1 MAVELLKRSEVRE
14 EDTWNV
20 KDMYESVEDWEKE
33 LTAICTIV
41 DKVAEYEGK
50 VMESAGSLLAVLSGL
65 AEAGEKL
72 GLAFNYAERLFDEDQ
87 TNTAHQAMN
96 AKAYSAYAEMESRGA
111 FVDPEIIAAPQ
122 ELLERY
128 YEESDE
134 LPLYRKQIE
143 EIRRRKAHCLSA
155 EMEKLLAMTAEMS
168 QTPADAFSILSNA
181 DLVLPEIVDEN
192 GEKVRLTSGRYG
204 QFIQS
209 ADRRVRKDAFEA
221 MYSTYKQF
229 LNTFASLYN
238 GNVKQQIFQAKARK
252 YASTL
257 EAAVDANHVSPDVY
271 QNLIET
277 VSQNLDKMHRY
288 VSLRKKCLGT
298 EDLHMYDIYTPMI
311 PDMAKT
317 ISFEEAKET
326 VLKALAPLG
335 EDYVA
340 KVKEGFE
347 NRWIDVYENQGKRSG
362 AYSAGAYGCHP
373 YVLLNYNGTLD
384 DVFTL
389 AHEMGH
395 AMHSYYSNETQPYI
409 YAEYKIFVA
418 EVASTCNEILLME
431 YLLEHT
437 TDQKERAYLLN
448 HYLDSFKG
456 TVYRQTQFAEYEMLT
471 NRMSEEGES
480 LNADNLSNLYLELN
494 KKYYGDEIVSD
505 DEIAYEWARIPHF
518 YYNFYVYQYATSYCA
533 AYSVAH
539 KILEEGAPAVER
551 YKKFLSSGCSQAP
564 VELLKIAGVN
574 LETPAP
580 IQDALDAF
588 GKIIDEMTVLVEA

>member
-33 LTAICTIV
+33 LTAIRSIV

-50 VMESAGSLLAVLSGL
+50 VVESAGSLLAVLSGL

-96 AKAYSAYAEMESRGA
+96 AKAYSAYAEMESRVA

-128 YEESDE
+128 YEESDK

-494 KKYYGDEIVSD
+494 KKYYGNEIVSD

>member
-33 LTAICTIV
+33 LTAIRTIV

-96 AKAYSAYAEMESRGA
+96 AKAYSAYAEMESRVA

-588 GKIIDEMTVLVEA
+588 GKIIDEMTALVEA

>member
-33 LTAICTIV
+33 LTAIRTIV

-50 VMESAGSLLAVLSGL
+50 VMESAGSLLTVLSGL

-96 AKAYSAYAEMESRGA
+96 AKAYSAYAEMESRVA

-181 DLVLPEIVDEN
+181 DLVLPEIEDET

-204 QFIQS
+204 QYIQS

-277 VSQNLDKMHRY
+277 VGQNLDKMHRY

-384 DVFTL
+384 DMFTL

-480 LNADNLSNLYLELN
+480 LNADNLSKLYLDLN

-539 KILEEGAPAVER
+539 KILEKGAPAVER

>member
-1 MAVELLKRSEVRE
+1 MAAELLKRSEVRE

-33 LTAICTIV
+33 LTAIRTIV

-96 AKAYSAYAEMESRGA
+96 AKAYSAYAEMESRVA

-181 DLVLPEIVDEN
+181 DLVLPEIEDET

-271 QNLIET
+271 KNLIET

-480 LNADNLSNLYLELN
+480 LNADNLSKLYLELN

-539 KILEEGAPAVER
+539 KILEEGAPAVEH

>member
-33 LTAICTIV
+33 LTAIRTIV

-87 TNTAHQAMN
+87 TNTAHQTMN
-96 AKAYSAYAEMESRGA
+96 AKAYSAYAKMESQVA

-181 DLVLPEIVDEN
+181 DLVLPEIEDEN

-209 ADRRVRKDAFEA
+209 ADRRVRKDAFKA

-257 EAAVDANHVSPDVY
+257 EAAVDANHVSSDVY

-277 VSQNLDKMHRY
+277 VGQNLDKMHRY

>member
-1 MAVELLKRSEVRE
+1 MAAELLKRSEVRE

-33 LTAICTIV
+33 LTAIRTIV

-50 VMESAGSLLAVLSGL
+50 VMESAGSLLTVLSGL

-96 AKAYSAYAEMESRGA
+96 AKAYSAYAEMESRVA

-168 QTPADAFSILSNA
+168 QTPADTFSILSNA
-181 DLVLPEIVDEN
+181 DLVLPEVEDEN

-480 LNADNLSNLYLELN
+480 LNADNLSKLYLELN